1 MSGYFS
7 KEILKSEFITVVS
20 GLPRS
25 GTSMMMKMLSAGS
38 MPLLIDDIRMPDED
52 NPKGYFE
59 FEKVK
64 DLRNDNSWLEMARGK
79 AVKIVSPLLCYLN
92 LGTKYRY
99 KIIFMLRNVNEILIS
114 QNKMAC
120 RLKLGENDIEDN
132 VLMQNFYL
140 HLREIQEWEKQKEN
154 IDVMYLNYTDVITT
168 PLEAAQRI
176 CNFLDLTLNTQ
187 EMSVVI
193 DDSLYRQRVEK
204 PKNYCP
210 AVTSEESK
218 NNEIIA
224 ERLKHLG
231 YL

>member
-1 MSGYFS
+1 MSDYFS
-7 KEILKSEFITVVS
+7 KETLTNEFITVVS

-25 GTSMMMKMLSAGS
+25 GTSMMMKMLSAGN

-59 FEKVK
+59 FERVK
-64 DLRNDNSWLEMARGK
+64 DLENDNSWLEMARGK
-79 AVKIVSPLLCYLN
+79 AVKIVSPLLCHLN

-99 KIIFMLRNVNEILIS
+99 KIIFMLRNVYEILNS
-114 QNKMAC
+114 QKKMAC
-120 RLKLGENDIEDN
+120 RLKLGEDDIEDN
-132 VLMQNFYL
+132 VLMQNYSL

-154 IDVMYLNYTDVITT
+154 IDVMYVNYADVITT
-168 PLEAAQRI
+168 PLAAVQRI
-176 CNFLDLTLNTQ
+176 CNFLDQSLNTQ
-187 EMSVVI
+187 EMSAVI

-204 PKNYCP
+204 SKDYCI
-210 AVTSEESK
+210 AVASEENK
-218 NNEIIA
+218 DNEIIA